1 MLMTFTTM
9 NTVFWDV
16 TPCSLVEIYLD
27 IRGTFW
33 LLIQS
38 IAVNFSGMLNSH
50 QTIWHNFQKE
60 SISHSLSSI
69 TNGTTTTYLFNSAR
83 AITACSQKELKL
95 FRFPVPIQQ
104 IFHTLTNK
112 KTRCHETWKHTDSL
126 KQFFLLVVEGIKS
139 RHDHQQR
146 GLQQTDVLSL

>member
-1 MLMTFTTM
+1 MTFTTM

-50 QTIWHNFQKE
+50 RNIRRNFQKE

-69 TNGTTTTYLFNSAR
+69 TNGTTTVYLFNSAR

-95 FRFPVPIQQ
+95 CRFPVPIQQ

-112 KTRCHETWKHTDSL
+112 KTRCHET
-126 KQFFLLVVEGIKS
+126 
-139 RHDHQQR
+139 
-146 GLQQTDVLSL
+146 